1 MTEDKCIICG
11 KKCFSNG
18 VGMTLYSI
26 SESGKIQ
33 DMNETKHSSMQVI
46 VPLCAYHMVLTGEG
60 VGLFT
65 TQKTYIT
72 RAKTDYYEKKS
83 DEELK
88 EIIENSLKHFKLTR
102 KKVENQHMMSELKI
116 AVIIDNA
123 RNFSKGMEDAQK

>member
-18 VGMTLYSI
+18 VGVTLYSI

-33 DMNETKHSSMQVI
+33 DMNETKNSSMQVI
-46 VPLCAYHMVLTGEG
+46 IPLCAYHMVLTSEG

-65 TQKTYIT
+65 TQKAYIT
-72 RAKTDYYEKKS
+72 RAKTDYYESKS

-88 EIIENSLKHFKLTR
+88 QIIKDSLKHFKLTR
-102 KKVENQHMMSELKI
+102 KKVENQHMMTELKI
-116 AVIIDNA
+116 AVIVDNA
-123 RNFSKGMEDAQK
+123 RKFSKAMENGAK